1 MSYDF
6 FSISQHPHRSFR
18 DAAEYHPINEFIL
31 SEAVKGSYR
40 LSRVSFWPAKTIG
53 STRKIKSHV
62 DVCNE
67 AKEILP
73 LLSMPADLITKTKV
87 FGKQYKC
94 LVVER
99 KDAVQYENAV
109 EPSIIRC
116 YTDGSKLNGRAGA
129 SFYIEYA
136 SGSQT
141 DQNFFHLGRYS
152 TVFQAEVV
160 AIAEVA
166 KKLIMDRIVNEKI
179 IILVDSQ
186 AAILAIQ
193 NNIVKSNT
201 VLTCIKNL
209 NILGKNNDVTI
220 AWTPGHTGIQGN
232 EKADILAKSGLAL
245 NCSGPEPLIF
255 IPYAS
260 CGACNKGLEC
270 QKMENILD
278 RTKGLL
284 ENKRKCRMSFAPVNS
299 TTFEAQK
306 T

>member
-1 MSYDF
+1 MLLN
-6 FSISQHPHRSFR
+6 IM
-18 DAAEYHPINEFIL
+18 PIYEFIL

-40 LSRVSFWPAKTIG
+40 LSRVSFYPVKTIG
-53 STRKIKSHV
+53 STRKTKSHV

-67 AKEILP
+67 AKENLP
-73 LLSMPADLITKTKV
+73 LLSMPGDLVTKTKV

-94 LVVER
+94 LVMER
-99 KDAVQYENAV
+99 KDAVQYENTL

-116 YTDGSKLNGRAGA
+116 YTDGSKLNGRAGT

-179 IILVDSQ
+179 IILVNSQ

-201 VLTCIKNL
+201 ILTCIKNL
-209 NILGKNNDVTI
+209 NILGEDNDVTI

-232 EKADILAKSGLAL
+232 EKADILAKSGSAL
-245 NCSGPEPLIF
+245 N
-255 IPYAS
+255 
-260 CGACNKGLEC
+260 GA
-270 QKMENILD
+270 
-278 RTKGLL
+278 
-284 ENKRKCRMSFAPVNS
+284 
-299 TTFEAQK
+299 
-306 T
+306 